1 MTKLTAPQINELA
14 EIISGAPVR
23 RAPTKAKTAERFSKL
38 ARSQGYDPKLFL
50 DMTFDDA
57 KQALITGELPEDEL
71 PESDMLARA
80 EEVTGKGIGGPGLA
94 RLRAHQ
100 NYAEITQKTQ
110 DEAAAVMRGEDPF
123 AKTKKPRAAKPA
135 AAEPKPAKAT
145 RSKIQPD
152 HMIDSVVDNPKRSGT
167 KAHAIF
173 ACYKNGQTVA
183 QFFKAVE
190 KAGYTEADARS
201 NLAWDSRKNFIRVF
215 EAAA

>member
-1 MTKLTAPQINELA
+1 MTKFTSPQINELT
-14 EIISGAPVR
+14 EILTGAPVA
-23 RAPTKAKTAERFSKL
+23 RAPNKAKAI
-38 ARSQGYDPKLFL
+38 ARLESAAKAADMDPAILLHINFEN
-50 DMTFDDA
+50 A
-57 KQALITGELPEDEL
+57 KQAVLERKDPL

-80 EEVTGKGIGGPGLA
+80 AEIEPGTGGPGLA
-94 RLRAHQ
+94 RLRNHPDYKKITDQ
-100 NYAEITQKTQ
+100 TIAEG
-110 DEAAAVMRGEDPF
+110 EAAARGEDPF

-135 AAEPKPAKAT
+135 AAAPKPAKAS

-152 HMIDSVVDNPKRSGT
+152 HMIDSVTDNPKRSGT

-183 QFFKAVE
+183 QFIKAVE

-201 NLAWDSRKNFIRVF
+201 NLTWDRNKSFIRVS